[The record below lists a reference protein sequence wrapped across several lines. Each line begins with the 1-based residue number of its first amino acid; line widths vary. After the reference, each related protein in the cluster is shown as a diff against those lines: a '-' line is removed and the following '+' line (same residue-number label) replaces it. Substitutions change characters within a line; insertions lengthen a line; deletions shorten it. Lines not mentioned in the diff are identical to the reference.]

1 MIKTMTYDMRTNKEY
16 PSSDLKYVTF
26 FDEDGIL
33 RGIQDWIKLRYE
45 LTVTNDE
52 GDKVVIELK

>member
-33 RGIQDWIKLRYE
+33 RCIQDWIKLRYE
-45 LTVTNDE
+45 LTVTNNE